1 MNQNNSF
8 MDNNSSIRDGF
19 IFYRSFYESI
29 KELPKEIQ
37 AEVIT
42 AIIEYGLNG
51 LMMED
56 LSAFSRSI
64 LSLVKPQIDANNR
77 RFANGKK
84 GGRPAELTE
93 IEAKNN
99 LNKTKVEPKNNLTV
113 TKDKPKEKEKEK
125 DKEKVNVKG
134 FPNMPLPRDCEDLP
148 AVNAG
153 MCKQLLKYTKGIEVS
168 IDQVNGLWP
177 VFLSANATGKKFYS
191 SIEDVRSHFQ
201 NWIKE
206 QKFEKQ
212 VTTLQ
217 SNPGKLTA
225 IELQNQKILNEIHGH
240 K

>member
-1 MNQNNSF
+1 MENINKV
-8 MDNNSSIRDGF
+8 RDGF
-19 IFYRSFYESI
+19 IFYRSFYDSI
-29 KELPKEIQ
+29 SELPKEVQGEIL
-37 AEVIT
+37 T

-51 LMMED
+51 VTMQD
-56 LSAFSRSI
+56 LTAFSRSI

-84 GGRPAELTE
+84 GGRPAEV
-93 IEAKNN
+93 IENKAKNN
-99 LNKTKVEPKNNLTV
+99 LNKTEKEPRNNLTV
-113 TKDKPKEKEKEK
+113 TKPKPKEKEKEK
-125 DKEKVNVKG
+125 EKEKDNVKA
-134 FPNMPLPRDCEDLP
+134 FPNMPLAIDCESLP
-148 AVNAG
+148 EVNAG
-153 MCKQLLKYTKGIEVS
+153 MCKQLIKYTKGIDVS
-168 IDQVNGLWP
+168 IDQVYGLWP

-212 VTTLQ
+212 LIATQ
-217 SNPGKLTA
+217 NNAGKLTT